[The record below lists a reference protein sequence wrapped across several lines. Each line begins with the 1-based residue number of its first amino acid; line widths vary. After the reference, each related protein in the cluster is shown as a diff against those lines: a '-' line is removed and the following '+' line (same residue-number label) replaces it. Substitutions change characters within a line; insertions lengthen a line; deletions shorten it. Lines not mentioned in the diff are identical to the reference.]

1 MEGAV
6 ISKPEPAPS
15 DPQWYKDAVIY
26 QLHVKAFFDSN
37 HDGIGDFAGLTAKL
51 DYLQDLGVTALW
63 LLPFYPSPLRDD
75 GYDIA
80 DYRGVHPSYGSM
92 RDFKL
97 FVREA
102 HRRGLKV
109 ITELVINHTSDQ
121 HPWFQRARRAR
132 PGSDARNFY
141 VWSDSDRKFDGTR
154 IIFLDTEKSNWSW
167 DPVAKAYYWH
177 RFYAHQPDLNFDHPA
192 VFKAVVRVMRHWL
205 DCGVDG
211 LRLDAVPYLCERE
224 GTTNENLP
232 ETHAILKRLRA
243 EVDRNYSARML
254 LAEANQ
260 WPEDVL
266 PYFGDGDECHMA
278 FHFPLMPRLYMALAQ
293 EDRHP
298 ITDIMRQT
306 PDIPAAAQWAIF
318 LRNHDEL
325 TLEMVTDRERDYLWN
340 IYAREPRARLNLGIR
355 RRLAPL
361 VDNDRRR
368 IDLLNSLLL
377 SMPGTPVIYYGDEIG
392 MGDNVY
398 LGDRDGVRTPMQ
410 WSPDRNGGFSHA
422 DPARL
427 YLPPIM
433 DPLYGYQVVNVE
445 AEARLST
452 SPLNQMRRLLSIRSW
467 RKAFGRGTIT
477 FLYPRNR
484 KVLAY
489 IRRFEDEIILCVAN
503 LSRAAQAV
511 DLELSAFKGR
521 VPVDLFDRTHFPGV
535 TDRGYPL
542 TLQGHSFFWFGLLEP
557 GQTEGGL
564 GAAEPEPMP
573 EFITLVIRSGWG
585 DLKVGR
591 GASDLLVEALP
602 RFVPSQRWFGAKDRM
617 IKEIKVAA
625 AAEIAAGVGIDNWRL
640 LLVDTALSDGTTQRY
655 FLPLGLA
662 WGAPTTE
669 PLAGLLPQ
677 TIAHVRRF
685 RAEGILFDASGYEG
699 FVWAVLDAIR
709 ENRDV
714 PAEDGG
720 RIRFRATGALEAA
733 ALPAQPAA
741 KRAKGEQSNT
751 TVFLEQKAIFKLYRR
766 VQPGV
771 HPEVEIMAYLT
782 AKAPQVAIPALLGTI
797 EWAPAEGD
805 ALATGLLMAYVQN
818 QGDAWTYTRE
828 HLQRSFQDSLHG
840 PPAQDKGYHALYF
853 EIAAQLG
860 RRTAELHRALCDPD
874 ETDPAFCPEPVGQS
888 DLAEWVQEI
897 GAQADSVCDGLRRWL
912 GSNPGADQGVSD
924 LARQVIDLLALF
936 RDRLQRLTAD
946 RIQAVKTRYHGDL
959 HLGQVL
965 IKQNDVVIIDF
976 EGEPRRSMSERR
988 RKHTALKD
996 VAGILRSFDYAAA
1009 AAARTVAELPAVQL
1023 EDFRKFCSEWRVQ
1036 AEARFLDR
1044 YRDTIA
1050 GSPVWPGESGAAAD
1064 LLEVLVLDKAF
1075 YEIGYELANRPN
1087 WLAIPLRAVVDLLGR
1102 NRGKSP

>member
-1 MEGAV
+1 MSPPPTPTPV
-6 ISKPEPAPS
+6 

-37 HDGIGDFAGLTAKL
+37 NDGIGDFAGLTAKL

-80 DYRGVHPSYGSM
+80 DYRGVHPAYGTM
-92 RDFKL
+92 HDFRR

-121 HPWFQRARRAR
+121 HPWFQRARRAK
-132 PGSDARNFY
+132 PGSEAREYY
-141 VWSDSDRKFDGTR
+141 VWSDSDKRYAGTR

-167 DPVAKAYYWH
+167 DATAQAYYWH
-177 RFYAHQPDLNFDHPA
+177 RFYSHQPDLNFDHPA
-192 VFKAVVRVMRHWL
+192 VFNAVVRVMRHWL

-224 GTTNENLP
+224 GTSNENLP

-243 EVDRNYSARML
+243 EVDRSYAARML

-306 PDIPAAAQWAIF
+306 PDIPPAAQWAIF

-368 IDLLNSLLL
+368 VDLLNSLLL

-445 AEARLST
+445 AQARLST
-452 SPLNQMRRLLSIRSW
+452 SLLNQMRRMLSIRSW

-484 KVLAY
+484 KILAY
-489 IRRFEDEIILCVAN
+489 LRQYEDEVILCVAN

-511 DLELSAFKGR
+511 ELELPSFKGR
-521 VPVDLFDRTHFPGV
+521 VPVDLFDRSHFPPV
-535 TDRGYPL
+535 AERGYAL
-542 TLQGHSFFWFGLLEP
+542 TLQGHSFFWFVLLEP
-557 GQTEGGL
+557 SQTEGGL
-564 GAAEPEPMP
+564 GSAEPEPMP
-573 EFITLVIRSGWG
+573 EFLTLVIRSGWG
-585 DLKVGR
+585 DLKTGR
-591 GASDLLVEALP
+591 PSADLLQEALP
-602 RFVPSQRWFGAKDRM
+602 RFIPSQRWFGAKDRQ
-617 IKEIKVAA
+617 IRSIRIAA
-625 AAEIAAGVGIDNWRL
+625 AAELPGGAGADHWRL
-640 LLVDTALSDGTTQRY
+640 LLLDLELSDGSTQRY

-662 WGAPTTE
+662 WGAPTAE
-669 PLAGLLPQ
+669 PLAGLLAQ

-685 RAEGILFDASGYEG
+685 RAEGILFDASGHEG
-699 FVWAVLDAIR
+699 FVWAALAAIAQ
-709 ENRDV
+709 NQDV

-720 RIRFRATGALEAA
+720 RIRFRSTSALAAA
-733 ALPAQPAA
+733 ALPAQPPA

-751 TVFLEQKAIFKLYRR
+751 SVFLDQQAIFKLYRR

-771 HPEVEIMAYLT
+771 HPEIEIMAYLT

-797 EWAPAEGD
+797 EWAPAEGEP
-805 ALATGLLMAYVQN
+805 LAAGLLMAYVQN

-828 HLQRSFQDSLHG
+828 HLQRSFQDTLHA
-840 PPAQDKGYHALYF
+840 PSAQGTGHHALYF

-860 RRTAELHRALCDPD
+860 RRTAELHRALCDPN
-874 ETDPAFCPEPVGQS
+874 ETDPAFRPEPITQA
-888 DLAEWVQEI
+888 DLAEWVREF
-897 GAQADSVCDGLRRWL
+897 GDQAEAVAKSLEAWL
-912 GSNPGADQGVSD
+912 AENPAADKAVAD
-924 LARQVIDLLALF
+924 LAREVIALLPDF
-936 RDRLQRLTAD
+936 RERLQRLTAE
-946 RIQAVKTRYHGDL
+946 RVGAAKSRYHGDL

-976 EGEPRRSMSERR
+976 EGEPRRSMAERR

-1009 AAARTVAELPAVQL
+1009 AAARTVAELPAVQV
-1023 EDFRKFCSEWRVQ
+1023 EDFRKFCTDWRIQ
-1036 AEARFLDR
+1036 AESKFLDR

-1050 GSPVWPGESGAAAD
+1050 GCPVWPSDAAAASD
-1064 LLEVLVLDKAF
+1064 LLEVLILDKAF

-1087 WLAIPLRAVVDLLGR
+1087 WLSIPLRAVVDLLGR
-1102 NRGKSP
+1102 TRSKTP